1 MNRELF
7 ICQKP
12 LTLPAVTGKR
22 SGDRLPQFDYLP
34 ALASLYP
41 GRCSVKGKF
50 SQAAGSHDF
59 DRRYSEL
66 SMNISTL
73 QEKISRI
80 DGVAAVRVVGD
91 NGHLTE
97 IHVLARRNK
106 APKQLVRDVQSLA
119 QAMFGLDIDR
129 RIVSVVQLADAD
141 LDTGFRPALV
151 DVAESL
157 DGARS
162 QVTVTLR
169 WEESLLVGKTT
180 GAAAS
185 ATRPRQIAE
194 ATLEAVRQAI
204 QPQAALGM
212 SSMDIANLGSR
223 RVAIAQV
230 VLVTE
235 SGERMLI
242 GSAYVE
248 DDETRAVVRA
258 VLDALNRLLPDLR
271 SP

>member
-1 MNRELF
+1 MD
-7 ICQKP
+7 I
-12 LTLPAVTGKR
+12 T
-22 SGDRLPQFDYLP
+22 
-34 ALASLYP
+34 
-41 GRCSVKGKF
+41 
-50 SQAAGSHDF
+50 
-59 DRRYSEL
+59 
-66 SMNISTL
+66 TL

-80 DGVAAVRVVGD
+80 DGVAAVRVVAD
-91 NGHLTE
+91 NSHLSE

-106 APKQLVRDVQSLA
+106 PPKQLVRDVQSLA

-141 LDTGFRPALV
+141 LETGFRPALV

-180 GAAAS
+180 GAAAT

-204 QPQAALGM
+204 DPQVALGM
-212 SSMDIANLGSR
+212 SSMDITTLGSR
-223 RVAIAQV
+223 RVTVAQV
-230 VLVTE
+230 VVVSE
-235 SGERMLI
+235 SEERMLI
-242 GSAYVE
+242 GSAYVD

-258 VLDALNRLLPDLR
+258 VLDALNRLLPELKV
-271 SP
+271 P